1 MTIADPPAGPL
12 EEARAS
18 FLRSAAARPW
28 GLLPISVGQY
38 HRMIEEG
45 IVPEDSTVELLYG
58 MLTLKDRSVI
68 GEDPMGHSD
77 LHRIAVGLLA
87 QLAVR
92 INGALRHLQVQL
104 PIDVPPDQEPEP
116 DGAVVR
122 GTPRDYSAGAPGPG
136 DVYAVIE
143 VAHSSLKRDRE
154 EKLPIYAS
162 AGIAQYV
169 IVNLVDR
176 TVEVYSEPN
185 RARYAAP
192 AVLSTGQTF
201 RLNLGG
207 GEGLEVGVDELLP

>member
-1 MTIADPPAGPL
+1 MMTIADPPKGPL
-12 EEARAS
+12 EDARAS

-58 MLTLKDRSVI
+58 MLTLKDRSVV

-92 INGALRHLQVQL
+92 INSQLRHLQMQL

-116 DGAVVR
+116 DGAIVR
-122 GTPRDYSAGAPGPG
+122 GSPG
-136 DVYAVIE
+136 DY
-143 VAHSSLKRDRE
+143 
-154 EKLPIYAS
+154 
-162 AGIAQYV
+162 G
-169 IVNLVDR
+169 NG
-176 TVEVYSEPN
+176 
-185 RARYAAP
+185 ARGP
-192 AVLSTGQTF
+192 ADV
-201 RLNLGG
+201 
-207 GEGLEVGVDELLP
+207 